1 MDLNTRYMDPMV
13 DAARAGDERALSELW
28 NTWKPLAYKSAR
40 KYLTEKD
47 DLDQA
52 VSQGLSKVIMNLD
65 KWKGTG
71 PFAAWLAQVVR
82 NETLDWIRLVKDRV
96 KNCQDI
102 ENYEAAVKDRYSDH
116 RALILIGELVDR
128 LPARQRLAFKLVVYE
143 ELTYD
148 KAAVHMSTTAGA
160 VKSNVHDAKVKL
172 RKQLSRTGLR

>member
-116 RALILIGELVDR
+116 RALNLIGELVDR
-128 LPARQRLAFKLVVYE
+128 LPARQRFSFKLVVYE
-143 ELTYD
+143 ELSYD
-148 KAAVHMSTTAGA
+148 KAAVRMGTTAGS
-160 VKSNVHDAKVKL
+160 VKSNVHEAKVKL
-172 RKQLSRTGLR
+172 RKKLSRTGLR